1 MKKLVIIL
9 SLLLLLT
16 GCVTKPENSTT
27 KPVTTTP
34 SPSQPEGT
42 TAPTTPATPV
52 DSDSV
57 GILEKIWGLYGDD
70 DRFAV
75 FGGSMEHAVDGMP
88 GALDLTN
95 SEEIV
100 SKYLLPEAQI
110 ANVKDAASLMHM
122 MNGNIFT
129 AAVVTLG
136 DGADEET
143 LVKTWREAIRQN
155 RWICGQPDKLL
166 MYHIGDQILMAFGS
180 TDAMRVFEAKTAEA
194 FPDGKLLYSEA
205 IIG

>member
-1 MKKLVIIL
+1 MKQIAIIL

-16 GCVTKPENSTT
+16 GCVAAPQNSTT
-27 KPVTTTP
+27 TTP
-34 SPSQPEGT
+34 VITTPGPSQNTDTTVPGT
-42 TAPTTPATPV
+42 TV

-75 FGGSMEHAVDGMP
+75 FGGSMEHPVDGMP

-100 SKYLLPEAQI
+100 SKYLLPEAQLT
-110 ANVKDAASLMHM
+110 NVKDAASLMHM

-136 DGADEET
+136 DGTNADT
-143 LVKTWREAIRQN
+143 LVKAWRDTIRQN
-155 RWICGQPDKLL
+155 RWICGQPDELL
-166 MYHIGDQILMAFGS
+166 MYRMGDHILMAFGS
-180 TDAMRVFEAKTAEA
+180 SDAMSVFKTKTAEA
-194 FPDGKLLYSEA
+194 FPDGKQLYSEA
-205 IIG
+205 IVG

>member
-1 MKKLVIIL
+1 MKQIAMIL
-9 SLLLLLT
+9 CLLLLLT
-16 GCVTKPENSTT
+16 GCVRAPQESTT
-27 KPVTTTP
+27 TQPVITTP
-34 SPSQPEGT
+34 GPSQNGGT
-42 TAPTTPATPV
+42 TVPGTSV

-57 GILEKIWGLYGDD
+57 GVLEKIWGLYGDD

-100 SKYLLPEAQI
+100 SKYLLPEAQL
-110 ANVKDAASLMHM
+110 ANVKEAASLMHM

-136 DGADEET
+136 DGADGEA
-143 LVKTWREAIRQN
+143 VAKAWREAIRQN
-155 RWICGQPDKLL
+155 RWICGQPDKML
-166 MYHIGDQILMAFGS
+166 MYRIGDHVLMAFGNA
-180 TDAMRVFEAKTAEA
+180 DAMDVFEAKTVEA
-194 FPDGKLLYSEA
+194 FPDGNLLYKEA
-205 IIG
+205 VVG